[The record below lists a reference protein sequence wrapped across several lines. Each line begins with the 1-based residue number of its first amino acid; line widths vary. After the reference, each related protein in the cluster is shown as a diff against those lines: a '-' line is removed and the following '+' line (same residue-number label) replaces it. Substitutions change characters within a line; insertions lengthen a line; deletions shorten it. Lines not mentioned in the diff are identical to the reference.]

1 MGKLHEQVF
10 VTDPILQTT
19 REIGYSARPHDAIWV
34 LEAIK
39 VWIESVA

>member
-10 VTDPILQTT
+10 VTDPILQRARGT
-19 REIGYSARPHDAIWV
+19 GWSARPHDAIRL